1 MDRRRPDQISDGAEL
16 QYIVDNHALST
27 HLQIV
32 KRDAQTGSFCS
43 TLAGFTFQLL
53 DSNHEPVS
61 QTCWYPAHN
70 VMDTFTTNV
79 TGTVTLPESLNPGT
93 YYIRE
98 TSAKEPYLVGE
109 DLEITIPADMN
120 LTPVAV
126 ASFYDD
132 AATGSIEIVKNDAVG
147 GHALAGAVFDIRA
160 AGDIVRPDGSIAAL
174 DGETVDIHH
183 DRRAGIC
190 VRDSSFAGVRNCHL

>member
-1 MDRRRPDQISDGAEL
+1 M
-16 QYIVDNHALST
+16 
-27 HLQIV
+27 
-32 KRDAQTGSFCS
+32 KRDAQTGNAVPR
-43 TLAGFTFQLL
+43 AGFTFQLL
-53 DSNHEPVS
+53 NGDREPIS
-61 QTCWYPAHN
+61 QTSWHPAHT
-70 VMDTFTTNV
+70 VMNTFATDE

-98 TSAKEPYLVGE
+98 TSAKEPYLVDE

-147 GHALAGAVFDIRA
+147 GAPLPVLFLISVPWAISCAPTQHCCPGRRDCRH
-160 AGDIVRPDGSIAAL
+160 
-174 DGETVDIHH
+174 HH
-183 DRRAGIC
+183 DRRTGIC
-190 VRDSSFAGVRNCHL
+190 VRKSSFAGVRNRHL